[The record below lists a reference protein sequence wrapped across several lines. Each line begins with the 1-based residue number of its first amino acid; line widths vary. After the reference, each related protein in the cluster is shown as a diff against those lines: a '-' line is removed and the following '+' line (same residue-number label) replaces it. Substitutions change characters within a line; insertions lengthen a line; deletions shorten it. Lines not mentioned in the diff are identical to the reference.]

1 MGKVSKIFKYCSLD
15 VSALIIENNE
25 ILLNEPKNF
34 NDPYDT
40 NILFDEND
48 LSKAKD
54 ILINY
59 SLDIAMKEVINNH
72 YKDFKWWQKIIA
84 ITAKGTI
91 KLQEF
96 TNRKNKEYKPIL
108 NYSRMMKS
116 FTNMGLKNGT
126 EDSGSQIA
134 LNELIKT

>member
-15 VSALIIENNE
+15 LSALIMENNE

-34 NDPYDT
+34 NDLYDT

-59 SLDIAMKEVINNH
+59 SLDIAMKEVIKNH

-84 ITAKGTI
+84 IPAKGTI
-91 KLQEF
+91 KLQEC
-96 TNRKNKEYKPIL
+96 
-108 NYSRMMKS
+108 
-116 FTNMGLKNGT
+116 
-126 EDSGSQIA
+126 
-134 LNELIKT
+134 